1 MSEIKL
7 SLEETLKIKESIEWG
22 YNYYTEELN
31 QLGYTHQVKDNNELE
46 VYDESGNFVG
56 KSYLEKEGQAS
67 TRKFEAAVKVPE
79 QVEELSNQL
88 LLIKISLGY
97 SERDIALLQ
106 QENLVQEP
114 AARYGNKEELP
125 ARIFPAIE
133 HGNLKNISFEGIPSY
148 NNSMKAFTD
157 ELVTVLNATAIELPE
172 IPLTQENYEK
182 LFDRGYVKVP

>member
-46 VYDESGNFVG
+46 IYDESGNFVG

-97 SERDIALLQ
+97 SERDIALFN
-106 QENLVQEP
+106 E
-114 AARYGNKEELP
+114 AS
-125 ARIFPAIE
+125 
-133 HGNLKNISFEGIPSY
+133 KN
-148 NNSMKAFTD
+148 
-157 ELVTVLNATAIELPE
+157 
-172 IPLTQENYEK
+172 
-182 LFDRGYVKVP
+182 

>member
-31 QLGYTHQVKDNNELE
+31 QLGYTHHVKDNNELE
-46 VYDESGNFVG
+46 VFDENGNFVG

-67 TRKFEAAVKVPE
+67 TRKFEAAMEVPE

-97 SERDIALLQ
+97 SERDIALFN
-106 QENLVQEP
+106 E
-114 AARYGNKEELP
+114 ASKIKG
-125 ARIFPAIE
+125 
-133 HGNLKNISFEGIPSY
+133 
-148 NNSMKAFTD
+148 
-157 ELVTVLNATAIELPE
+157 
-172 IPLTQENYEK
+172 
-182 LFDRGYVKVP
+182 